1 MQDNTLIRVQYLI
14 GESKLEKI
22 KQTHIAVFGCGGVG
36 SFVVE
41 GLIRT
46 GVKEITLIDF
56 DRIDYSNLNRQLM
69 TNINNVGE
77 LKVEELKKRIY
88 SIHADVKVHA
98 LPLYFDETSNLDFK
112 LFDYVIDAIDSVNSK
127 IEIMRQCE
135 KHGIPLIM
143 ALGTGRKFD
152 PTQLCVSDLYHTSI
166 CPLAKKVRILAKKEG
181 LKNIKV
187 VYSKEEPQDAYFD
200 EELNKVIVGSMIFV
214 PASAGL
220 LIASVV
226 IKDLCQDNVIIKKS
240 QKG

>member
-1 MQDNTLIRVQYLI
+1 MQDNPLIRIQYLI
-14 GESKLEKI
+14 GESNLDKI
-22 KQTHIAVFGCGGVG
+22 KQSHISVFGCGGVG

-56 DRIDYSNLNRQLM
+56 DRIDCSNLNRQLM
-69 TNINNVGE
+69 TNKNNIGE
-77 LKVEELKKRIY
+77 LKVEELKKRIF
-88 SIHADVKVHA
+88 SIHEDVKVHTF
-98 LPLYFDETSNLDFK
+98 PLFFDQSSNIDFSQ
-112 LFDYVIDAIDSVNSK
+112 FDYVIDAIDSVNSK

-135 KHGIPLIM
+135 KYDIPLIM

-152 PTQLCVSDLYHTSI
+152 PTQLFVSDLYHTSI

-181 LKNIKV
+181 LKNVKV
-187 VYSKEEPQDAYFD
+187 VYSKEEAQDAYFD
-200 EELNKVIVGSMIFV
+200 EELNKVIVGSMVFV

-220 LIASVV
+220 LLASVV

>member
-1 MQDNTLIRVQYLI
+1 MQDNPLIRIQYLI

-22 KQTHIAVFGCGGVG
+22 KQSHIAVFGCGGVG

-46 GVKEITLIDF
+46 GVKEISLIDF
-56 DRIDYSNLNRQLM
+56 DRIDSSNLNRQLM
-69 TNINNVGE
+69 TNKNNIGE
-77 LKVEELKKRIY
+77 LKVEELKKRIF
-88 SIHADVKVHA
+88 SIHEDVKVNIF
-98 LPLYFDETSNLDFK
+98 PLYFDESTNLDFK
-112 LFDYVIDAIDSVNSK
+112 SFDYVIDAIDSVNSK

-135 KHGIPLIM
+135 KDEVPLIM

-166 CPLAKKVRILAKKEG
+166 CPLARKVRILAKKEG

-187 VYSKEEPQDAYFD
+187 VYSKEDAQDAYFD
-200 EELNKVIVGSMIFV
+200 EELSKVIVGSMVFV

-220 LIASVV
+220 LLASVV